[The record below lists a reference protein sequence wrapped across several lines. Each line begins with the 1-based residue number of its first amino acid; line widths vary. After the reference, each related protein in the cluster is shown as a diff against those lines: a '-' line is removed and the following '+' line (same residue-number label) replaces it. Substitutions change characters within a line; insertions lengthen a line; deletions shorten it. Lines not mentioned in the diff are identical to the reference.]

1 MPAPIPATW
10 REAVL
15 RILRTQ
21 DKALIYWTPQ
31 ALQRWKV
38 ETSSAWEFEA
48 YDAMIAALSLE
59 GIEGNE
65 TTIME
70 GQTAAYEFLFSHA
83 GNGMYGKIALRSS
96 GLTILIVSAHRA
108 ERDTLRS

>member
-1 MPAPIPATW
+1 MPSPIPAPW

-21 DKALIYWTPQ
+21 DRALIKWTHL
-31 ALQRWKV
+31 ALQRWKL
-38 ETSSAWEFEA
+38 ETDSAWDFEA
-48 YDAMIAALSLE
+48 YDAMIAALSSD

-65 TTIME
+65 TTTMQ
-70 GQTAAYEFLFSHA
+70 GQAAAYEFLFSHA
-83 GNGMYGKIALRSS
+83 GNRMYGKIALHSS
-96 GLTILIVSAHRA
+96 GLTILIISAHRA